1 MHRDAALR
9 LFRAP
14 TFSLGAEGH
23 NEQHRSSLT
32 GALSTQIAFGRFID
46 SSVQPAAYRLASHD
60 ASFVLIANV
69 VCQTVAGW

>member
-1 MHRDAALR
+1 MPHFAFFGPLLSLSVLR
-9 LFRAP
+9 
-14 TFSLGAEGH
+14 GH